1 MRGLR
6 GSGRLRLPVLAV
18 FLTGVAGI
26 SFAAIFVR
34 LALPAPPVVA
44 GFHRMWIATAVLGG
58 ALGLRRGRRPPARG
72 GLLAV
77 AAGACFGTDLAL
89 WNTSIVRTSVAT
101 STLLVNTTPILVG
114 LFSVLVLRQRL
125 GGGFAGGAALAL
137 AGAAVLV
144 GLPAGAH
151 DTLEGALPALG
162 AAVFYSGYLLLMAA
176 ARRAVDTL
184 PALFAASASASA
196 VLGLY
201 ALLRSDPFAGF
212 PASSWAA
219 ILGLALVSQL
229 GGVLGIVWALRFLP
243 ATVASVGLLG
253 QPVGT
258 ALLGWLLLGE
268 SIAPLQ
274 ALGGCAVLGGI
285 ALCARTGLAP
295 QP

>member
-151 DTLEGALPALG
+151 DTLEGALLALG